1 MGIGKRISRIIKS
14 NVNDLLSA
22 AENPD
27 KQLDL
32 LISEM
37 EDSLRQAKQ
46 QLVEQMALEKRL
58 QRQLDEADQMALQ
71 WGDKAQRAVDLGEDE
86 LARQALRKKKTYEDL
101 AADYDRQLFEQQTAV
116 DDLREQYRLLEVRLK
131 ESRERRARLG
141 RELRQ
146 RGVTSSTSTTETSA
160 LRSTSAFD
168 KFEEMADKVDALEA
182 ETQARAELDEMLE
195 PDDTLSAKIDAASR
209 RGSSSPSVDAELE
222 ELRQRSGGRLS
233 RRRDAE
239 SPAAPPA
246 TEPEAAP
253 GERLSRRRDRSARQ
267 LESDAPAAER
277 PRPSPDD
284 DDQDDDGGGGDGWG
298 RRVEL

>member
-58 QRQLDEADQMALQ
+58 QRQLDEADELVTL
-71 WGDKAQRAVDLGEDE
+71 WGDKAQKAVDLGEDE
-86 LARQALRKKKTYEDL
+86 LARQALRKKKTYEEL
-101 AADYDRQLFEQQTAV
+101 AGDYDRQLFEQQTAV
-116 DDLREQYRLLEVRLK
+116 DELREQYRMLEQRLK
-131 ESRERRARLG
+131 ESREKRAKLG
-141 RELRQ
+141 RDLR
-146 RGVTSSTSTTETSA
+146 RRDATTSTSTSSDSSA
-160 LRSTSAFD
+160 VHSTSAFD
-168 KFEEMADKVDALEA
+168 KFAEMADKVDALEA
-182 ETQARAELDEMLE
+182 ETQARAELEEMLE
-195 PDDTLSAKIDAASR
+195 PDDSLAQKIEEASR
-209 RGSSSPSVDAELE
+209 RTSSDKADAELE

-233 RRRDAE
+233 RRRSAE
-239 SPAAPPA
+239 APAEPAAAPP
-246 TEPEAAP
+246 EPAA
-253 GERLSRRRDRSARQ
+253 GERLSRRRGRTERQ
-267 LESDAPAAER
+267 VEPDAPTTER
-277 PRPSPDD
+277 PRPAPE
-284 DDQDDDGGGGDGWG
+284 DDDGGDGDGDGWG

>member
-58 QRQLDEADQMALQ
+58 QRQLDEADELVNL
-71 WGDKAQRAVDLGEDE
+71 WSDKAQKAVDLGEDE
-86 LARQALRKKKTYEDL
+86 LARQALRKKKTYEEL
-101 AADYDRQLFEQQTAV
+101 ASDYDRQLFEQQNAV
-116 DDLREQYRLLEVRLK
+116 DQLREQYRMLEVRLK
-131 ESRERRARLG
+131 ESRERRAKIG
-141 RELRQ
+141 HELR
-146 RGVTSSTSTTETSA
+146 RREASTSTSTTSTTA

-168 KFEEMADKVDALEA
+168 KFEEMADKVDAFEA
-182 ETQARAELDEMLE
+182 ETQARAELEEMLE
-195 PDDTLSAKIDAASR
+195 PDDTLSAKIEAAKDR
-209 RGSSSPSVDAELE
+209 RSGSVDAELE
-222 ELRQRSGGRLS
+222 ELRSRAGERLS
-233 RRRDAE
+233 RRRAPE
-239 SPAAPPA
+239 TEAAPA
-246 TEPEAAP
+246 KEEPQVEP
-253 GERLSRRRDRSARQ
+253 GERLSRRRSRSERQ
-267 LESDAPAAER
+267 LESDAPTER
-277 PRPSPDD
+277 PRPKPETEEG
-284 DDQDDDGGGGDGWG
+284 DDGGDGGDGWG

>member
-58 QRQLDEADQMALQ
+58 QRQLDEADELVNL
-71 WGDKAQRAVDLGEDE
+71 WSDKAQKAVDLGEDE
-86 LARQALRKKKTYEDL
+86 LARQALRKKKTYEEL
-101 AADYDRQLFEQQTAV
+101 ASDYDRQLFEQQNAV
-116 DDLREQYRLLEVRLK
+116 DQLREQYRMLEVRLK
-131 ESRERRARLG
+131 ESRERRAKIG
-141 RELRQ
+141 HELR
-146 RGVTSSTSTTETSA
+146 RREASTSTSTTSTTA

-168 KFEEMADKVDALEA
+168 KFEEMADKVDAFEA
-182 ETQARAELDEMLE
+182 ETQARAELEEMLE
-195 PDDTLSAKIDAASR
+195 PDDALSAKIEAAKDR
-209 RGSSSPSVDAELE
+209 RSGSVDAELE
-222 ELRQRSGGRLS
+222 ELRSRAGERLS
-233 RRRDAE
+233 RRRAPE
-239 SPAAPPA
+239 TEAAPA
-246 TEPEAAP
+246 KEEPQGEP
-253 GERLSRRRDRSARQ
+253 GERLSRRRSRSERQ
-267 LESDAPAAER
+267 LEADAPTER
-277 PRPSPDD
+277 PRPKPETDEG
-284 DDQDDDGGGGDGWG
+284 DDGGDGGDGWG